1 VRAARARTYNAR
13 ARANRFAAPFGAM
26 AITVTSAHKR
36 LLLFA
41 GFLTAFSTLLVVTNY
56 ALYRRAR
63 SHLDAQMGER
73 LRSIAMALAH
83 TVEATTPDSL
93 PVGTVDASWYESL
106 VLTREENGLSNVV
119 VIAPD
124 GRTVADLAGYSSPGE
139 SNPFIALDV
148 GAVGLARAGISS
160 TTSLYRTGEIYM
172 KSAYAPIVS
181 DAGAVIGIVGVEA
194 GASFFAQLREL
205 ASLIAFISVGNASVV
220 LALGLLFYRQSRSL
234 DRAQERLLQQEN
246 LASLGRMV
254 ATIAHEIRNPLSIIR
269 ASAERVERK
278 HAIHDEAL
286 VYIVEE
292 VDDLDRILTGYLEFA
307 QARPSQFGPVSALK
321 VVQRCVAAVE
331 DEARARGVVVA
342 TGPAADATLRGDE
355 GRIRQAVLN
364 VLLNAVQSARARVD
378 VTVASEGD
386 SARIEVADDGPGFDA
401 AILKDATRPFVT
413 TRASGSGL
421 GLAVTQ
427 SVIDEHRGTLDIQ
440 SRERGARVV
449 ITLPLA
455 REPEA

>member
-1 VRAARARTYNAR
+1 
-13 ARANRFAAPFGAM
+13 M
-26 AITVTSAHKR
+26 AIIATSAHKR

-41 GFLTAFSTLLVVTNY
+41 GFLAAFSTLLVVTNY

-63 SHLDAQMGER
+63 SHLDSQMGER

-93 PVGTVDASWYESL
+93 SVGTVDAPWYEPL

-124 GRTVADLAGYSSPGE
+124 GRTVADLAGYSTPGE

-148 GAVGLARAGISS
+148 GAVSLARAGISS

-181 DAGAVIGIVGVEA
+181 KTGTVIGMVGVEA
-194 GASFFAQLREL
+194 GASYFAQLREL

-269 ASAERVERK
+269 GSAERIERK
-278 HAIHDEAL
+278 HGIHDEAL
-286 VYIVEE
+286 AYIVDE

-321 VVQRCVAAVE
+321 VIQRSVAALE
-331 DEARARGVVVA
+331 DEARSRGVVVVA
-342 TGPAADATLRGDE
+342 PAADATLHGDE
-355 GRIRQAVLN
+355 RKIRQAVLN

-378 VTVASEGD
+378 ITIASEGD
-386 SARIEVADDGPGFDA
+386 AARIEIRDDGPGFDA
-401 AILKDATRPFVT
+401 TILKDATRPFVT
-413 TRASGSGL
+413 TKTSGSGL
-421 GLAVTQ
+421 GLTVAQ
-427 SVIDEHRGTLDIQ
+427 SVIDQHRGTLAIQ
-440 SRERGARVV
+440 SHDRGARVV

-455 REPEA
+455 REREA

>member
-1 VRAARARTYNAR
+1 
-13 ARANRFAAPFGAM
+13 M
-26 AITVTSAHKR
+26 AITATSAHKR

-83 TVEATTPDSL
+83 TVEGTTPDSL
-93 PVGTVDASWYESL
+93 SIGAVDASWYEPL

-119 VIAPD
+119 VITPE

-148 GAVGLARAGISS
+148 GAVSLARAGISS

-181 DAGAVIGIVGVEA
+181 KAGTVIGMVGVEA
-194 GASFFAQLREL
+194 GASYFAQLREL

-246 LASLGRMV
+246 LASLGRLV

-269 ASAERVERK
+269 ASAERIERK
-278 HAIHDEAL
+278 HGIHDEAL
-286 VYIVEE
+286 AYIADE
-292 VDDLDRILTGYLEFA
+292 VDELDRILTGYLEFA

-321 VVQRCVAAVE
+321 AVQRSVAALE
-331 DEARARGVVVA
+331 DEARSRGVVVV
-342 TGPAADATLRGDE
+342 TPANDATLLGDE
-355 GRIRQAVLN
+355 RKIRQAVLN

-378 VTVASEGD
+378 VTIASEGD
-386 SARIEVADDGPGFDA
+386 AARIEILDDGPGFDA
-401 AILKDATRPFVT
+401 TILKDATRPFVT
-413 TRASGSGL
+413 TRTNGSGL
-421 GLAVTQ
+421 GLTVAQ
-427 SVIDEHRGTLDIQ
+427 SVIDEHRGTLTIVSND
-440 SRERGARVV
+440 RGARVV
-449 ITLPLA
+449 LTLPLA

>member
-1 VRAARARTYNAR
+1 
-13 ARANRFAAPFGAM
+13 M
-26 AITVTSAHKR
+26 AITATSAHKR

-41 GFLTAFSTLLVVTNY
+41 GFLAAFSALLVVTNY

-93 PVGTVDASWYESL
+93 LAGTMDASWYESL
-106 VLTREENGLSNVV
+106 VLTREENALSNVV

-148 GAVGLARAGISS
+148 SAVSLARAGISS

-181 DAGAVIGIVGVEA
+181 KAGSVVGIVGVEA

-269 ASAERVERK
+269 GSAERIERK
-278 HAIHDEAL
+278 YGIHDEAL
-286 VYIVEE
+286 AYIVEE

-321 VVQRCVAAVE
+321 VIQRSVAALE
-331 DEARARGVVVA
+331 DEARSRGVIVVA
-342 TGPAADATLRGDE
+342 PAPATDATLQGDE
-355 GRIRQAVLN
+355 SKIRQAVLN
-364 VLLNAVQSARARVD
+364 VMLNAVQSARARVD
-378 VTVASEGD
+378 VTIASESD
-386 SARIEVADDGPGFDA
+386 SARIEIVDDGPGFDA
-401 AILKDATRPFVT
+401 TIVKDATRPFVT
-413 TRASGSGL
+413 TKASGSGL
-421 GLAVTQ
+421 GLAVAQ
-427 SVIDEHRGTLDIQ
+427 SVIDEHHGTLAIRSHD
-440 SRERGARVV
+440 RGARVV

-455 REPEA
+455 RATPPTTEA

>member
-1 VRAARARTYNAR
+1 
-13 ARANRFAAPFGAM
+13 M
-26 AITVTSAHKR
+26 AITATSAHKR
-36 LLLFA
+36 LLLIA
-41 GFLTAFSTLLVVTNY
+41 GFLAAFSTLLVVTNY

-93 PVGTVDASWYESL
+93 SVGAVDASWYESL

-119 VIAPD
+119 VLTPD

-139 SNPFIALDV
+139 SNPFMALDV
-148 GAVGLARAGISS
+148 SAVSLARAGISS

-181 DAGAVIGIVGVEA
+181 KAGAVVGIVGVEA

-269 ASAERVERK
+269 GSAERIERK
-278 HAIHDEAL
+278 HGIRDEAL
-286 VYIVEE
+286 AYIVEE

-321 VVQRCVAAVE
+321 VVQRSVAALE
-331 DEARARGVVVA
+331 DEARARGVVVV
-342 TGPAADATLRGDE
+342 TTTADATLQGDE
-355 GRIRQAVLN
+355 AKIRQAVLN
-364 VLLNAVQSARARVD
+364 VLLNAVQSARARVE
-378 VTVASEGD
+378 VTIASEDD
-386 SARIEVADDGPGFDA
+386 SARIEILDDGPGFDA
-401 AILKDATRPFVT
+401 TILKDATRPFVT
-413 TRASGSGL
+413 TKATGSGL
-421 GLAVTQ
+421 GLAVVQ
-427 SVIDEHRGTLDIQ
+427 SVINEHRGTLAIQ
-440 SRERGARVV
+440 SHGRGARVV

-455 REPEA
+455 RKQEA